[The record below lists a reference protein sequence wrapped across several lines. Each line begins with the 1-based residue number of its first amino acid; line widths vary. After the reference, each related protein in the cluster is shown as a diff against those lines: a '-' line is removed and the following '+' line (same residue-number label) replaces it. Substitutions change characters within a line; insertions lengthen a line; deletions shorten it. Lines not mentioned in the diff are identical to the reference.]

1 MRQTMLCW
9 HNGSLL
15 ILACTRGQ
23 NRRAPI
29 KARIELEI
37 AMRIQYRASKVIYKQ
52 NLYNVPVIIL
62 FNINLFGSTPTSSS
76 IDSAL
81 SYSSLKKPHA
91 SPFKTWQNNSFRARP
106 NEFSAHLTDKYQKK
120 AK

>member
-1 MRQTMLCW
+1 MRQTMMCW
-9 HNGSLL
+9 HNASLL
-15 ILACTRGQ
+15 ILACTRGH

-29 KARIELEI
+29 KARVELEI

-52 NLYNVPVIIL
+52 NLPVIIL

-81 SYSSLKKPHA
+81 SD
-91 SPFKTWQNNSFRARP
+91 F
-106 NEFSAHLTDKYQKK
+106 
-120 AK
+120 